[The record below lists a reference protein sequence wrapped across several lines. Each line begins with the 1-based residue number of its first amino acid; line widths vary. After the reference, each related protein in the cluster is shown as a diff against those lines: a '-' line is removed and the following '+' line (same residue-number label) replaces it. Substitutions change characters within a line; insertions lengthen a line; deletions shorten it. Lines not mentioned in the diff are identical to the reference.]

1 MTLTAKIQREPSTDE
16 GTYGLLEFG
25 GQQLYTIE
33 LPWRENQRQISCIPP
48 GTYRCE
54 IVNSPR
60 FGRVYEVKDVPGRS
74 HVLIHSANLAGDLSK
89 GWTTQLQGCIAPGE
103 RRGKMINASGKMQN
117 AVLVSRPALNRFMRW
132 AAGQPFTLEITS

>member
-1 MTLTAKIQREPSTDE
+1 MPAAKLRREPSTDE
-16 GTYGLLEFG
+16 GTYGILEFS

-117 AVLVSRPALNRFMRW
+117 AVLVSRPAFNRFMRW
-132 AAGQPFTLEITS
+132 AAGQLFTLEITS